1 MGPGARPARPKAWPG
16 TGQPGWWLRCSGA
29 SPDPVAQLAPVTI
42 KSIAAEAAPT
52 DTPSF
57 LPMRSYRRPT
67 IPADAHL
74 LTLHVPAD
82 THDPVG
88 AALAAIEPE
97 PAAKAARSPHQ
108 AAAQLPSMTIIRASR
123 LKPLP
128 QMRSAP
134 ADAHGNRGRGFSR
147 DRHQSLAKAASMAS
161 LRVRRT
167 LTRAKRLSL
176 ASISVQGAIS
186 VLVRSTMSPTASA

>member
-1 MGPGARPARPKAWPG
+1 M
-16 TGQPGWWLRCSGA
+16 A
-29 SPDPVAQLAPVTI
+29 SATI

-52 DTPSF
+52 DTPPF
-57 LPMRSYRRPT
+57 LPMRTYRRPT
-67 IPADAHL
+67 I
-74 LTLHVPAD
+74 
-82 THDPVG
+82 
-88 AALAAIEPE
+88 
-97 PAAKAARSPHQ
+97 
-108 AAAQLPSMTIIRASR
+108 
-123 LKPLP
+123 
-128 QMRSAP
+128 P

-147 DRHQSLAKAASMAS
+147 DSHQSLAKAASMAS